1 VCEVNYSRFQS
12 CIYCA
17 GNPQEDNVA
26 QFQQLSC
33 KNLSG
38 GLSIKCRR
46 ISRRTG
52 KNLSGGLSIKCRRI
66 SRRTGKNLSAGLSV
80 ECAWSSGAVTVDTRI
95 KGGPENWTS
104 FITPVYDDIER

>member
-1 VCEVNYSRFQS
+1 MCEVNYSRFQS

-33 KNLSG
+33 
-38 GLSIKCRR
+38 
-46 ISRRTG
+46 